1 MSDTLAPP
9 RIATKGRAGFVM
21 ARPRYSS
28 SLAIRNPAAD
38 TGTNRVTP
46 TVEACARWAA
56 PNASF
61 TKTSQSAAS
70 ARLMASSFFS
80 SPAWNRQFSSMST

>member
-1 MSDTLAPP
+1 
-9 RIATKGRAGFVM
+9 M

-28 SLAIRNPAAD
+28 SFAIRKPAAA
-38 TGTNRVTP
+38 TGTNFVTP
-46 TVEACARWAA
+46 TVEAWARCAA

-61 TKTSQSAAS
+61 TKTSQSPAS

-80 SPAWNRQFSSMST
+80 SPAWNRQFSSMRT